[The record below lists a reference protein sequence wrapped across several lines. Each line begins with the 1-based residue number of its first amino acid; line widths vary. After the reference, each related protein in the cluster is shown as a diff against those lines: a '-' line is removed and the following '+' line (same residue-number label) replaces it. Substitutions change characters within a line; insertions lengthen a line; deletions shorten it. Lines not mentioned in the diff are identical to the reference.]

1 MPVTGSP
8 VSIKTIAQGRPMPA
22 AELTHRELISSLFAS
37 HYLWLCERLRRHLDS
52 PACAEDVASEAFLQL
67 LESPNVVPIRQPR
80 ALLTTI
86 AQRLLY
92 QRWRRR
98 DLERDYFDE
107 LSVIDDGHNPSPE
120 HLAQAIE
127 TLNRIDR
134 RLNRLPAKVK
144 ATFLLSR
151 DNGLTYPQI
160 AARLGISQRSVSV
173 YMDQAQTCCKRAC
186 LE

>member
-1 MPVTGSP
+1 
-8 VSIKTIAQGRPMPA
+8 MPA
-22 AELTHRELISSLFAS
+22 AKLTHRELISSLFAS
-37 HYLWLCERLRRHLDS
+37 HYDWLCERLRRHLDS
-52 PACAEDVASEAFLQL
+52 PACAEDIASEAFIQL
-67 LESPNVVPIRQPR
+67 LGSPTVVPIRQPR

-98 DLERDYFDE
+98 DLERNYFDE
-107 LSVIDDGHNPSPE
+107 LSAIDDGHNPSPE
-120 HLAQAIE
+120 HLAEAIE

-160 AARLGISQRSVSV
+160 AAKLGISQRSVSV

>member
-1 MPVTGSP
+1 ML
-8 VSIKTIAQGRPMPA
+8 A
-22 AELTHRELISSLFAS
+22 AAVTHRDYISSLFSA
-37 HYLWLCERLRRHLDS
+37 HYQWLCDRLRRHLDS
-52 PACAEDVASEAFLQL
+52 PACAEDIAAEAFAQL
-67 LESPNVVPIRQPR
+67 LASPNVVPIRQPR

-98 DLERDYFDE
+98 DLERSCLDE
-107 LSVIDDGHNPSPE
+107 LSFDEQHEHDRHSPSPE
-120 HLAQAIE
+120 RLAQAIE

-151 DNGLTYPQI
+151 DSGLTYPEI
-160 AARLGISQRSVSV
+160 AKKLGISQRSVSV
-173 YMDQAQTCCKRAC
+173 YMHTAETCCQRAC